1 MCNNLKGILS
11 DTDAKHANGSKDAKE
26 VIPGDEITISIPDA
40 CRRSGLKRSFLYL
53 EMKDGRIPYI
63 IRGKRRLLPLD
74 GLRRYLSDSS

>member
-1 MCNNLKGILS
+1 MRHNPPGVLS
-11 DTDAKHANGSKDAKE
+11 STDAKHVDDAKE

-53 EMKDGRIPYI
+53 EMKNGRIPYI